1 MKLKQQYPVRIRQI
15 ITHINN
21 QLDYFNGTQNE
32 EMALLQEI
40 ILSQQSLLHC
50 ILADVYPPVDIPKE
64 PVGIW
69 APNMD
74 FYKWFEE
81 SGDILEDMV
90 AGEIVIVRDSLYLGI
105 CPVDIS
111 TPTASSGEIVI
122 VRDSLY
128 LGASMLTPS
137 HMNHRHAD
145 KQIRVCI
152 EDSPTS
158 PNHFRQFDGTIAE
171 HIQIIDNFL
180 KTTGA

>member
-40 ILSQQSLLHC
+40 VLSQQSLLHC

-69 APNMD
+69 APNME

-90 AGEIVIVRDSLYLGI
+90 AGEIVIVRDSLYLG
-105 CPVDIS
+105 
-111 TPTASSGEIVI
+111 AG
-122 VRDSLY
+122 
-128 LGASMLTPS
+128 MLTPS
-137 HMNHRHAD
+137 HMNHKHAD
-145 KQIRVCI
+145 KEIRVCI

-180 KTTGA
+180 NIKGA